1 MKNLRAFLILFSF
14 YVSYSQSNS
23 VVGSENE
30 NNKIDIFEEESKPS
44 VDSELSLYFE
54 KKLSKELI
62 ADAGLTQKRKR
73 LILTFSFD
81 ENDKLIASTNAKSKR
96 LNNEIIKAFKKYPK
110 EKLALEYF
118 SPFSYYYL
126 QILEFENG
134 ENIIKCNTILISNSH
149 PVFMECENSKNS
161 EEVKDCNQ
169 QLLANFIVSN
179 FDSSIAKKTGIVEAK
194 IYVMFEITPLGEI
207 GNIRVKAP
215 NPSLELETIKII
227 NTFPFK
233 LYKPGYHHGMPS
245 EIKYSLPL
253 RIVVK

>member
-110 EKLALEYF
+110 
-118 SPFSYYYL
+118 
-126 QILEFENG
+126 
-134 ENIIKCNTILISNSH
+134 
-149 PVFMECENSKNS
+149 
-161 EEVKDCNQ
+161 
-169 QLLANFIVSN
+169 
-179 FDSSIAKKTGIVEAK
+179 
-194 IYVMFEITPLGEI
+194 
-207 GNIRVKAP
+207 
-215 NPSLELETIKII
+215 
-227 NTFPFK
+227 
-233 LYKPGYHHGMPS
+233 
-245 EIKYSLPL
+245 
-253 RIVVK
+253 

>member
-134 ENIIKCNTILISNSH
+134 ENIIKCNTVLISNSH

-179 FDSSIAKKTGIVEAK
+179 FD
-194 IYVMFEITPLGEI
+194 
-207 GNIRVKAP
+207 
-215 NPSLELETIKII
+215 
-227 NTFPFK
+227 
-233 LYKPGYHHGMPS
+233 
-245 EIKYSLPL
+245 
-253 RIVVK
+253 